1 MYYAIY
7 LTIISQYKRASLH
20 LICLRKQSKT
30 TLSARYSTCTLH
42 WVDTI
47 VLFVSKTIEKKKTI
61 QKNHEYHMKNRQFCI
76 KIVILAVLRNDRIGK
91 NSI

>member
-1 MYYAIY
+1 MHYAID
-7 LTIISQYKRASLH
+7 LMIISQYQKASLH

-47 VLFVSKTIEKKKTI
+47 VLFVSKTIEKK
-61 QKNHEYHMKNRQFCI
+61 RQF
-76 KIVILAVLRNDRIGK
+76 RRIM
-91 NSI
+91 NIT